1 MPLYEMPR
9 NLSQSAKTAFLKK
22 RIADAEKHKN
32 EAVAFMNKNSD
43 LANRKRQLLNQL
55 VSQRQLSGVM
65 QPSAEEIKLS
75 KDLQAFQVR
84 FDWSMQCHRWIE
96 ADKKALKRHRQRSS
110 GKLTDAQVLK
120 YAQKLGFD
128 VEPID
133 RQKPTRSRS
142 KSVKRSQPIHTQKR
156 PDDYDVLR
164 AKAAAL
170 DGKNRRNQAELKQDL
185 KPELARYKRCAYCE
199 NPLKFQDSHI
209 DHITPVSK
217 GGLGTLSNTVLV
229 CSKCNLKK
237 KAKTLRRFCADAE
250 LNYDKVIARLE
261 MVGKDV

>member
-1 MPLYEMPR
+1 MPR

-32 EAVAFMNKNSD
+32 DALAFTKKNSQ
-43 LANRKRQLLNQL
+43 LANQKTQLRNQLLQ
-55 VSQRQLSGVM
+55 QRRLTGIT
-65 QPSAEEIKLS
+65 QPSAEEQKLNA
-75 KDLQAFQVR
+75 DLKAYAAR
-84 FDWSMQCHRWIE
+84 IDWAMQCHQWIE
-96 ADKKALKRHRQRSS
+96 ADYKALKRHRQKSR
-110 GKLTDAQVLK
+110 GNLTDAQLVK
-120 YAQKLGFD
+120 YAKDLGFA
-128 VEPID
+128 VEP
-133 RQKPTRSRS
+133 QVKK
-142 KSVKRSQPIHTQKR
+142 KSVKKKAAPPSTAKQKR
-156 PDDYDVLR
+156 KAAQPDDYEILK

-229 CSKCNLKK
+229 CSKCNLSK
-237 KAKTLRRFCADAE
+237 KAKTLRRFCVDAG
-250 LNYDKVIARLE
+250 LNYDTVIARLE
-261 MVGKDV
+261 MVGKEI

>member
-1 MPLYEMPR
+1 MPR

-32 EAVAFMNKNSD
+32 EALAFTKKNSA
-43 LANRKRQLLNQL
+43 LANQKTQLRNQL
-55 VSQRQLSGVM
+55 FQQRSLTGIT
-65 QPSAEEIKLS
+65 QPSAEEQKLNA
-75 KDLQAFQVR
+75 DLKAYTTR
-84 FDWSMQCHRWIE
+84 LEWAMQCHRWIE
-96 ADKKALKRHRQRSS
+96 ADQKALKRHRQKSR
-110 GKLTDAQVLK
+110 GNLTDAQLIK
-120 YAQKLGFD
+120 YAKDLGFA
-128 VEPID
+128 VEP
-133 RQKPTRSRS
+133 Q
-142 KSVKRSQPIHTQKR
+142 VKKRTVKKKVEPPRAVKQKR
-156 PDDYDVLR
+156 KSTQPDDYEILK

-229 CSKCNLKK
+229 CSKCNLSKR
-237 KAKTLRRFCADAE
+237 AKTLRRFCADSG
-250 LNYDKVIARLE
+250 LDYDKVIARLE
-261 MVGKDV
+261 WGGKDV